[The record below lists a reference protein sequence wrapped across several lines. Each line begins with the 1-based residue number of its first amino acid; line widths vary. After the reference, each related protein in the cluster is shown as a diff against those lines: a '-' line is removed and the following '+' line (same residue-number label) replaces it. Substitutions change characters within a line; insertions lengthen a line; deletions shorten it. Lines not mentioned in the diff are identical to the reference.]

1 MTTAAV
7 FAVECQGRPPDIAF
21 GSIVDLARMQI
32 WSPSAEVCDACNT
45 INARSARC
53 CKCCSHKLPAFYAS
67 GTGAKRM
74 RRTVSI
80 WAVLR
85 APERAW
91 AVDFAAFSVVIGSL
105 VVVTAFI
112 SIP

>member
-1 MTTAAV
+1 MTTAAISS
-7 FAVECQGRPPDIAF
+7 VESPGRSPDIAF
-21 GSIVDLARMQI
+21 GSIVDLARIQI

-45 INARSARC
+45 INARSARF
-53 CKCCSHKLPAFYAS
+53 CKCCSHKLPAFYAA
-67 GTGAKRM
+67 GNGPKRM

-80 WAVLR
+80 WPVLG

-91 AVDFAAFSVVIGSL
+91 AIDFAAFSVVIGSL